1 MRAAFARSRS
11 ALIACGVVGAVRR
24 VGIGRVLGPA
34 LGVRAA
40 VPGVLTVIF
49 EVLLLYRPPVAGP
62 ALDARWRGV
71 DGF

>member
-11 ALIACGVVGAVRR
+11 ALIACGVVGTARR
-24 VGIGRVLGPA
+24 VSIGRVLGPV
-34 LGVRAA
+34 LGVCAA

-49 EVLLLYRPPVAGP
+49 GVVLLYRPPEAGP
-62 ALDARWRGV
+62 ALDARWKGV

>member
-11 ALIACGVVGAVRR
+11 ALIACGVVGAARR
-24 VGIGRVLGPA
+24 VGIGRVFGLA

-40 VPGVLTVIF
+40 VPGVLTAIF
-49 EVLLLYRPPVAGP
+49 GVLLLYRTPDAGP
-62 ALDARWRGV
+62 ALDARWKGV